1 MARFE
6 NVRVTMKDEFT
17 GEIVVREI
25 DKSNIY
31 IASGECNV
39 LAKPETRRRL
49 LELWITERAN
59 EQHNTLLT
67 LVSWELC

>member
-1 MARFE
+1 MARL
-6 NVRVTMKDEFT
+6 NDVRVTMKDEFT
-17 GEIVVREI
+17 GETVVRDI

-39 LAKPETRRRL
+39 LAKPETQRRL
-49 LELWITERAN
+49 IELWITERAN

-67 LVSWELC
+67 LISWELC